1 MDEMNGKGIEVRYIA
16 WPRGEQHM
24 PNMEAIWCS
33 EDRHAAFNAVMNGA
47 SIAPAN
53 CKNPV
58 RAQYQLGLNMGVNGT
73 PAIYNAEG
81 VYLGGYMST
90 AELIKR
96 LDN

>member
-1 MDEMNGKGIEVRYIA
+1 MLL
-16 WPRGEQHM
+16 
-24 PNMEAIWCS
+24 
-33 EDRHAAFNAVMNGA
+33 
-47 SIAPAN
+47 APAN

-81 VYLGGYMST
+81 VYLGGYLST

-96 LDN
+96 LDK